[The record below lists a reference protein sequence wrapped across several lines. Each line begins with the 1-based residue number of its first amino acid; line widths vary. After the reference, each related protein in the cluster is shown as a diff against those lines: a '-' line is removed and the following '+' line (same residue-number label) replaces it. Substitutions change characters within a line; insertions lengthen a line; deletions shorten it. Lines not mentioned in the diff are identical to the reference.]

1 MQRRRAIMDYEVA
14 IVGAGAA
21 GIAAAKS
28 LADAGRSVIIL
39 EASNRVG
46 GRAWTIELAGMPLD
60 MGCGWLHSAERNPLV
75 AIGRTS
81 GFNIERGTTAWQ
93 SQWRDLGFTPDE
105 RAAAAAAWT
114 ALEERMRAS
123 PPASDRASDALEPG
137 GKWNAYCQSLSG
149 YLNGAPLDRLS
160 VSDFLAYNSAATDA
174 NWRVREGYGSLIGA
188 AVPNV
193 ALRLSTPVRRV
204 AMTGNGIQLE
214 TDRGPVT
221 SGAAI
226 ITASSTVL
234 AGGAIIFDP
243 EADDHLHAAS
253 QLPLGLADKL
263 FFELHGNHG
272 LEPETHLLGDPQNAE
287 TGSYYIRPFGRPII
301 EGFFGGTGAVVIER
315 AGLVEAFAFA
325 LDQLSSLLGSNIRRH
340 LRPLAASSWCRTD
353 WIGGSYS
360 HALPCH
366 AGARAVLGRPVGD
379 RLFFAGEATHQSD
392 FSTAHGAWESGLRA
406 ADQAAAVLTPS

>member
-1 MQRRRAIMDYEVA
+1 MDYEVA

-21 GIAAAKS
+21 GIAAAKR

-39 EASNRVG
+39 EAGTRVG

-75 AIGRTS
+75 AIGRAA
-81 GFNIERGTTAWQ
+81 GFNIERGPTAWQ
-93 SQWRDLGFTPDE
+93 SQWHDLGFPPDE
-105 RAAAAAAWT
+105 RAAAAAAWR
-114 ALEERMRAS
+114 ALGERMQVR
-123 PPASDRASDALEPG
+123 PPASDRASDALEPD

-149 YLNGAPLDRLS
+149 YLNGASLDRLS
-160 VSDFLAYNSAATDA
+160 VADFLAYDNAATDA
-174 NWRVREGYGSLIGA
+174 NWRVREGYGSLISA
-188 AVPNV
+188 AVPTV
-193 ALRLSTPVRRV
+193 ALRLASPVRRV
-204 AMTGNGIQLE
+204 ALRGSGVQLE
-214 TDRGPVT
+214 TDRGPVKAA
-221 SGAAI
+221 AAI
-226 ITASSTVL
+226 ITSSTTVL
-234 AGGAIIFDP
+234 ARGAIDCGP
-243 EADDHLHAAS
+243 EADDHLHAAN

-263 FFELHGNHG
+263 FLELHGNHG

-287 TGSYYIRPFGRPII
+287 TGSYYIRPLGRQVV
-301 EGFFGGTGAVVIER
+301 EGFFGGNGAVVIER

-360 HALPCH
+360 HALPGH
-366 AGARAVLGRPVGD
+366 AGARAVLARPVGD

-406 ADQAAAVLTPS
+406 ADQAAAVLPPI

>member
-1 MQRRRAIMDYEVA
+1 MDYEVA

-39 EASNRVG
+39 EAGTRVG
-46 GRAWTIELAGMPLD
+46 GRAWTIEMAGMPLD
-60 MGCGWLHSAERNPLV
+60 MGCGWLHSAGRNPLV
-75 AIGRTS
+75 AIGRAA
-81 GFNIERGTTAWQ
+81 GFNIERGPTAWQ
-93 SQWRDLGFTPDE
+93 SQWHDLGFTPDE
-105 RAAAAAAWT
+105 RAAAAAAWR
-114 ALEERMRAS
+114 ALGERMQVR

-149 YLNGAPLDRLS
+149 YLNGASLDRLS
-160 VSDFLAYNSAATDA
+160 VADFLAYDNAATDA
-174 NWRVREGYGSLIGA
+174 NWRVHEGYGSLIS
-188 AVPNV
+188 AVVPTV
-193 ALRLSTPVRRV
+193 ALRLASPVRRV
-204 AMTGNGIQLE
+204 ALIGSGVQLE
-214 TDRGPVT
+214 TDRGPVKAA
-221 SGAAI
+221 AAI
-226 ITASSTVL
+226 ITSSTTVL
-234 AGGAIIFDP
+234 ARGAIDCGSK
-243 EADDHLHAAS
+243 ADDHLHAAS

-263 FFELHGNHG
+263 FLELHGNHG
-272 LEPETHLLGDPQNAE
+272 LEPETHLLGDPQSAE
-287 TGSYYIRPFGRPII
+287 TGSYYIRPLGRPII

-340 LRPLAASSWCRTD
+340 LRPLAASSWYRTD

-360 HALPCH
+360 HALPGH
-366 AGARAVLGRPVGD
+366 AGARAVLARPVGD

-406 ADQAAAVLTPS
+406 ADQAAAVLPPS

>member
-1 MQRRRAIMDYEVA
+1 MDYEVA

-21 GIAAAKS
+21 GIAAAKG

-60 MGCGWLHSAERNPLV
+60 MGCGWLHSAGRNPLV
-75 AIGRTS
+75 AIGRAA
-81 GFNIERGTTAWQ
+81 GFNIERGPTAWQ
-93 SQWRDLGFTPDE
+93 SQWHDLGFTPDE

-123 PPASDRASDALEPG
+123 PPASDRASDALEPD

-149 YLNGAPLDRLS
+149 YLNGASLDRLS
-160 VSDFLAYNSAATDA
+160 VSDFLAYDSAATDA
-174 NWRVREGYGSLIGA
+174 NWRVHEGYGSLISA

-221 SGAAI
+221 SAAAI

-263 FFELHGNHG
+263 FLELHGNHG

-301 EGFFGGTGAVVIER
+301 EGFFGGNGAVVIER

-340 LRPLAASSWCRTD
+340 LRPLAASSWCLTD
-353 WIGGSYS
+353 WVGGSYS
-360 HALPCH
+360 HALPGH
-366 AGARAVLGRPVGD
+366 AGARAVLARPVGD

-406 ADQAAAVLTPS
+406 ADQAAAVLPPS

>member
-1 MQRRRAIMDYEVA
+1 MDYEVA

-39 EASNRVG
+39 EAGTRVG
-46 GRAWTIELAGMPLD
+46 GRAWTTEMAGMPLD
-60 MGCGWLHSAERNPLV
+60 MGCGWLHSAGRNPLV
-75 AIGRTS
+75 AIGRAA
-81 GFNIERGTTAWQ
+81 GFNIERGPTAWQ
-93 SQWRDLGFTPDE
+93 SQWHDLGFTPDE
-105 RAAAAAAWT
+105 RAAAAAAWR
-114 ALEERMRAS
+114 ALGERMQVR

-149 YLNGAPLDRLS
+149 YLNGASLDRLS
-160 VSDFLAYNSAATDA
+160 VADFLAYDNAATDA
-174 NWRVREGYGSLIGA
+174 NWRVHEGYGSLIS
-188 AVPNV
+188 AVVPTV
-193 ALRLSTPVRRV
+193 ALRLASPVRRV
-204 AMTGNGIQLE
+204 ALIGSGVQLE
-214 TDRGPVT
+214 TDRGPVKAA
-221 SGAAI
+221 AAI
-226 ITASSTVL
+226 ITSSTTVL
-234 AGGAIIFDP
+234 ARGAIDCGP
-243 EADDHLHAAS
+243 NADDHLHAAS

-263 FFELHGNHG
+263 FLELHGNHG
-272 LEPETHLLGDPQNAE
+272 LEPETHLLGDPQSAE
-287 TGSYYIRPFGRPII
+287 TGSYYIRPLGRPII

-360 HALPCH
+360 HALPGH
-366 AGARAVLGRPVGD
+366 AGARAVLARPVGD

-406 ADQAAAVLTPS
+406 ADQAAAVLPPS